1 MSCKDSREMWMK
13 QKDEPIRVAQIMG
26 KLWAG
31 GVEMVVFNYY
41 RAIDKSKIQFDF
53 YYDAD
58 STVEPP
64 QDLIDMG
71 ARFYKIPPYQKLPQ
85 YIRELKKHLKENQYL
100 IVHSHLNT
108 LSVFPL
114 FVAWMCRVPVR
125 VAHNHSVPSGKELK
139 RDALKYFL
147 RIFGRVFPTDYFAC
161 SEKAGRWMFGNRN
174 YDAGKVVVIKNATD
188 FERFRVGEELKK
200 IAQSDSR
207 IKIISYEKNRGL
219 NHALNECLAV
229 SQGKYIARQD
239 DDDVS
244 KPERLKKQV
253 QFLDENREYAI
264 VGTCADVFDNNGIW
278 GEYTVPEKPQK
289 GDFLWNSPFM
299 HPTTMMRKAELLSGG
314 GYREAKETR
323 RCEDYDLFMN
333 LYAKGYRGY
342 NIQEKLYYYRIVR
355 DEKNKHRPM
364 KYRVD
369 EMIVRFRGYKNMRM
383 LLRGMPYVFKPVII
397 GLIPQSILKQIKQSR
412 Y

>member
-1 MSCKDSREMWMK
+1 MPNVS
-13 QKDEPIRVAQIMG
+13 IIMG
-26 KLWAG
+26 VYNCKNYNLLRKS
-31 GVEMVVFNYY
+31 VESILQQTYKDYEFIICN
-41 RAIDKSKIQFDF
+41 DG
-53 YYDAD
+53 
-58 STVEPP
+58 ST
-64 QDLIDMG
+64 
-71 ARFYKIPPYQKLPQ
+71 
-85 YIRELKKHLKENQYL
+85 N
-100 IVHSHLNT
+100 NT
-108 LSVFPL
+108 L
-114 FVAWMCRVPVR
+114 
-125 VAHNHSVPSGKELK
+125 
-139 RDALKYFL
+139 
-147 RIFGRVFPTDYFAC
+147 
-161 SEKAGRWMFGNRN
+161 
-174 YDAGKVVVIKNATD
+174 
-188 FERFRVGEELKK
+188 EELKK

-299 HPTTMMRKAELLSGG
+299 HPTTMMRKAELLWG

-342 NIQEKLYYYRIVR
+342 NI
-355 DEKNKHRPM
+355 
-364 KYRVD
+364 
-369 EMIVRFRGYKNMRM
+369 
-383 LLRGMPYVFKPVII
+383 
-397 GLIPQSILKQIKQSR
+397 
-412 Y
+412 

>member
-1 MSCKDSREMWMK
+1 MPNVS
-13 QKDEPIRVAQIMG
+13 IIMG
-26 KLWAG
+26 VYNCKNYNLLRKS
-31 GVEMVVFNYY
+31 VESILQQTYKDYEFIICN
-41 RAIDKSKIQFDF
+41 DG
-53 YYDAD
+53 
-58 STVEPP
+58 ST
-64 QDLIDMG
+64 
-71 ARFYKIPPYQKLPQ
+71 
-85 YIRELKKHLKENQYL
+85 N
-100 IVHSHLNT
+100 NT
-108 LSVFPL
+108 L
-114 FVAWMCRVPVR
+114 
-125 VAHNHSVPSGKELK
+125 
-139 RDALKYFL
+139 
-147 RIFGRVFPTDYFAC
+147 
-161 SEKAGRWMFGNRN
+161 
-174 YDAGKVVVIKNATD
+174 
-188 FERFRVGEELKK
+188 EELKK

-314 GYREAKETR
+314 YREAKETR

>member
-1 MSCKDSREMWMK
+1 MVRGQGERMPNVS
-13 QKDEPIRVAQIMG
+13 IIMG
-26 KLWAG
+26 VYNCKNYNLLRKS
-31 GVEMVVFNYY
+31 VESILQQTYKDYEFIICN
-41 RAIDKSKIQFDF
+41 DG
-53 YYDAD
+53 
-58 STVEPP
+58 STN
-64 QDLIDMG
+64 D
-71 ARFYKIPPYQKLPQ
+71 
-85 YIRELKKHLKENQYL
+85 
-100 IVHSHLNT
+100 T
-108 LSVFPL
+108 L
-114 FVAWMCRVPVR
+114 
-125 VAHNHSVPSGKELK
+125 
-139 RDALKYFL
+139 
-147 RIFGRVFPTDYFAC
+147 
-161 SEKAGRWMFGNRN
+161 
-174 YDAGKVVVIKNATD
+174 
-188 FERFRVGEELKK
+188 EELKK

-219 NHALNECLAV
+219 SHALNECLAV

-299 HPTTMMRKAELLSGG
+299 HPTTMMRKAELLSGGG

-397 GLIPQSILKQIKQSR
+397 GLIPQSILKQIKRSR